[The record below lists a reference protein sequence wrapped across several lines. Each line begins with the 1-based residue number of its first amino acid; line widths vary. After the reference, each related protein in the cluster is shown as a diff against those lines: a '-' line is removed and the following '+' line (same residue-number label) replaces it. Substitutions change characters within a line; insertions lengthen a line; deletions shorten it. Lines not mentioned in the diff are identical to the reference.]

1 MVCHHKRQH
10 FELLV
15 AEIKCRYSTADL
27 CAQVYAN
34 MIHSNIDSFRFEEIV
49 LAIFVS
55 HLDWL
60 SADYINNGQK
70 MKKTSFIAKSV
81 LRSAVCSLQ
90 SAVCGLQSAVCV
102 FTRVAINQRTLFIK
116 QSTFSIESL
125 HVNEFV
131 WKTWVCTQK

>member
-27 CAQVYAN
+27 CAQVSAN

-70 MKKTSFIAKSV
+70 MKKLHLSQKVFCG
-81 LRSAVCSLQ
+81 LQSAVCSLQ
-90 SAVCGLQSAVCV
+90 SAVCV
-102 FTRVAINQRTLFIK
+102 FTRAAINQRTLFIK